1 LASLSPNVATGT
13 LNSDSRF
20 SGTAG
25 LNDFGQVVL
34 NSANRAILF
43 TPSVANR
50 ATRSFTTIPGLTA
63 TDGSASTSDW
73 PIAINNVTVLGV
85 SQFCAAGSCR
95 VRYFLWTATSPHGA
109 TGTVSEIAVL
119 GFHHHTASSTQ

>member
-1 LASLSPNVATGT
+1 

-63 TDGSASTSDW
+63 TDGSASNLRLANCHQQRHRAGCEPILRRRFVPGALLPLDCHFAARSD
-73 PIAINNVTVLGV
+73 GHRFGDCGSRV
-85 SQFCAAGSCR
+85 SPPYSQ
-95 VRYFLWTATSPHGA
+95 
-109 TGTVSEIAVL
+109 
-119 GFHHHTASSTQ
+119 